1 MAGFFIPYH
10 GSLFAII
17 LQRQKGKE
25 SSLIDDTPRGM
36 ENGKKSF
43 PITSRNLPYL
53 CIVKTRQ
60 ALFEILTIPPKDKT
74 ADIS

>member
-1 MAGFFIPYH
+1 M
-10 GSLFAII
+10 
-17 LQRQKGKE
+17 
-25 SSLIDDTPRGM
+25 IDDTPRGM

-60 ALFEILTIPPKDKT
+60 AFFEILTIPPKDKT